1 MKKLKL
7 VNQKETSIKVSKT
20 PSNNES
26 ITAIETYLCTSNKQS
41 KIDCNDGG
49 PEPRCKNISKIV
61 PQGCKAY
68 DLTFDSRIPE
78 DIPIFDINL
87 NPTSSSTNISLESYF
102 RLLSLTTEFSPN
114 NPIHYISDQQL
125 YVIFGNVTIFYSRF
139 SSEHKLGIAC
149 NNKASSDSIIIF
161 ELKDSSIIDII
172 PTIKRNYQSS
182 YWGYTWGLR
191 SYDDTCY
198 LKHAIKSLPK
208 SNNEGNIR
216 FGVRVSN
223 YFTYETESYERTLG
237 GAIANL
243 GGFYV
248 ALNSIYVLLFGMPK
262 LSPCLKTKLAK
273 RYVSS
278 SGIILSQKVLNR
290 RNGATLEDR
299 VQMLETMLQDYYLDN
314 YQWEAIF
321 STMIYDPTH
330 VFKKLRNNLS
340 KSHTGQ
346 DGVYD
351 YTSHHATAKSSRL
364 TECHIWLTP
373 WSKMRVDLAE
383 QTLSKDVENA
393 LEAIEELNDISEG
406 KSVRTIN
413 TNRC

>member
-1 MKKLKL
+1 MFLYDAIFNGKTTEPFCG
-7 VNQKETSIKVSKT
+7 ETSIKVSKT

-26 ITAIETYLCTSNKQS
+26 ITAIETYLCTSNKQL

-49 PEPRCKNISKIV
+49 PKPRCKNISKIV

-102 RLLSLTTEFSPN
+102 CLLSLTTKFSPN
-114 NPIHYISDQQL
+114 NPIHYILDQQL
-125 YVIFGNVTIFYSRF
+125 YVIFGNATIFYSRF
-139 SSEHKLGIAC
+139 SSENKLGIAC
-149 NNKASSDSIIIF
+149 NNKASSDSIFIF

-198 LKHAIKSLPK
+198 LKHVIKSLPK
-208 SNNEGNIR
+208 SNNEGNIQ

-262 LSPCLKTKLAK
+262 LSPWGIVQKYVLRCRICRRSLKTKLAK

-290 RNGATLEDR
+290 HNGATLEDR

-314 YQWEAIF
+314 YQWEAKLKYNQLQIE
-321 STMIYDPTH
+321 YDKMFNSWH
-330 VFKKLRNNLS
+330 KKTEGESNLA
-340 KSHTGQ
+340 Q
-346 DGVYD
+346 
-351 YTSHHATAKSSRL
+351 
-364 TECHIWLTP
+364 
-373 WSKMRVDLAE
+373 
-383 QTLSKDVENA
+383 EN
-393 LEAIEELNDISEG
+393 DKFFDS
-406 KSVRTIN
+406 
-413 TNRC
+413 